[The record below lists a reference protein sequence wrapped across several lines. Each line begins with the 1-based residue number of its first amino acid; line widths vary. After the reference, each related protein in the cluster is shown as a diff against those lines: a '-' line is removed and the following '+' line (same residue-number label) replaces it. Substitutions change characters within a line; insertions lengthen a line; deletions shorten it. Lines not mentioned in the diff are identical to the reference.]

1 MFLLY
6 LNNIQYPFNFNTKK
20 EAVIFLLEELERN
33 DVEDPFNLIK
43 NSKKKIFK
51 SSEKVFV
58 NDDVYTF
65 KFLNCDVFS
74 NYEKCNICYNSMF
87 KQHSL
92 VCNHYICK
100 SCVANLRKLECP
112 MCRQELK
119 GKIVTDE
126 VFAKI
131 VQNMEEDKYQEEM
144 ENYRSAAILQDP
156 LPDIFNEVE
165 FPVLDILDILNNI
178 RN

>member
-1 MFLLY
+1 
-6 LNNIQYPFNFNTKK
+6 
-20 EAVIFLLEELERN
+20 
-33 DVEDPFNLIK
+33 
-43 NSKKKIFK
+43 
-51 SSEKVFV
+51 
-58 NDDVYTF
+58 
-65 KFLNCDVFS
+65 
-74 NYEKCNICYNSMF
+74 
-87 KQHSL
+87 
-92 VCNHYICK
+92 
-100 SCVANLRKLECP
+100 

-144 ENYRSAAILQDP
+144 ENYRSAALLQDP